1 MTALGETATA
11 FEPVAIDA
19 RYPPPRATVAPDADL
34 GWLRRL
40 APVVG
45 ARKVLLSV
53 SLVLA
58 VVAMLA
64 QVAVPAVVSRAIDEG
79 LVDRTSDLAPF
90 LWLLGGLALVR
101 AVCAAGYRYGLFSL
115 AYHIETDLRS
125 IIYRHLTTLSFSFF
139 DRVQSGQLIS
149 RANADIRSVQMFLAF
164 APLITL
170 TGLSFVLALAFMLSV
185 SIPLT
190 LVAVLPL
197 PAVYLLGR
205 PLRERIFPLSWI
217 SQARQ
222 AELATIVDE
231 NVNGVRVV
239 KSFAAE
245 QRQIEQLAGT
255 ARRLQRANVATIE
268 ARARFAPL
276 MENLP
281 RIGQALVLGYGGW
294 LVIDGQIQVGVLVA
308 FNAYIVMM
316 QAPFRLLGFFL
327 LMAQRAAASAGRI
340 YELLDERPELVDA
353 DDAVDLTDPVGHVEL
368 RHVRFGYGTGDD
380 AGPDVLTDLSLTVD
394 PGETVALVGGTGSGK
409 STVARLV
416 PRFYDVRDGQI
427 LVDGHDVRR
436 LTLTSLRSAVGL
448 VLDEPFLFSA
458 SVRDNIAYGRPD
470 AGLDEVRAAA
480 RAAAADEFIT
490 ALPDG
495 YDTVVGERGS
505 TLSGGQ
511 RQRIAIARTLLVNPP
526 VLVLDDAT
534 SAIDVRVEQE
544 IHDALANLLDDRTT
558 IVIAHRL
565 STISLADRVAL
576 LDDGRIVATG
586 THEQLLATEPR
597 YRAVLAQIEAD
608 EHAPADEP
616 VAPPPVPRPPVPT
629 GFGGLGGLTGGLG
642 PLGGGLT

>member
-255 ARRLQRANVATIE
+255 ARRLQWANVATIE

-353 DDAVDLTDPVGHVEL
+353 
-368 RHVRFGYGTGDD
+368 DD